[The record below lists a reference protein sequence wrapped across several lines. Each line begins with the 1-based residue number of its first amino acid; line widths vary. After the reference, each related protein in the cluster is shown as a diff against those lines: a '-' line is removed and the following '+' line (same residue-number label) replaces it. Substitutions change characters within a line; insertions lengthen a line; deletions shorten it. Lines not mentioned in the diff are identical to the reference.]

1 MLGLILSKFMLCNF
15 SKQIDHYEELYAQ
28 VSKLEDWRVFDGWLR
43 VDIRSFK
50 MSLLN
55 TIKKWSWMFKEHLI
69 SYVTEK

>member
-1 MLGLILSKFMLCNF
+1 MLGHILSKYIYC
-15 SKQIDHYEELYAQ
+15 SPTQIDRYEDLYVQ
-28 VSKLEDWRVFDGWLR
+28 VSKLEDSRVFDGWFR
-43 VDIRSFK
+43 VDIRPFK